1 MVTSPNWMAPFHI
14 ARATAGPRS
23 VLRPGRRAS
32 GRDRL
37 RMISRACNP
46 TALCDRARMS
56 TKDDESVQVDA
67 AGRSDP
73 KLDRVCA
80 GRSPGGGEHDAPAR
94 AGRSPE
100 VDGPA
105 VDAVDIDGGTAAR
118 RADRRDDRDASAGER
133 G

>member
-46 TALCDRARMS
+46 TASRGRARMS
-56 TKDDESVQVDA
+56 TQDDESVQVHA
-67 AGRSDP
+67 ARRSDP
-73 KLDRVCA
+73 KLDRVRSACGPGRREHDLAALA
-80 GRSPGGGEHDAPAR
+80 GRG
-94 AGRSPE
+94 PE
-100 VDGPA
+100 VHGPA
-105 VDAVDIDGGTAAR
+105 VDAVDVD
-118 RADRRDDRDASAGER
+118 
-133 G
+133 